1 MNTIATP
8 QLWGFTLAGIAVL
21 FLLDFLI
28 TRRPHEVSIKEAAGW
43 SIFYIALPV
52 LFGFWLLKAYGSG
65 TGGEFFT
72 GYIVEKSLS
81 VDNLF
86 IFMLLLAGFAV
97 PKELQQRVLL
107 IGVAG
112 ALIMRAIMIAI
123 GASLLS
129 KFAVM
134 FLIFGLILLW
144 TAVKVFRETVA
155 DEDKEIDPGE
165 MRIVQFI
172 RRFYAV
178 TDDYRG
184 TSMRVTETDA
194 DGRTRKML
202 TPLAVVTAAVLGT
215 DAIFAID
222 SVPAV
227 YGITGDPYLVFVTN
241 AFALLGL
248 RALYF
253 VVTGVLDK
261 LVHLGYGLSAIL
273 AFIGYKLVAHWAH
286 DYVDWLPTPTTAVS
300 LLFIVVTLVTVTIT
314 SLTFGK
320 RHEAARE
327 ASGSSNEPRSEVKHT
342 RA

>member
-1 MNTIATP
+1 MQTIATP
-8 QLWGFTLAGIAVL
+8 QLWTATLIGIGVL
-21 FLLDFLI
+21 FLLDFII
-28 TRRPHEVSIKEAAGW
+28 TRRPHEVSIKEATGW

-52 LFGFWLLKAYGSG
+52 LFGGWLWSQYGSG

-86 IFMLLLAGFAV
+86 IFMLLLSGFAV
-97 PKELQQRVLL
+97 PKLLQQRVLL

-144 TAVKVFRETVA
+144 TAVKVFRDTRSGE
-155 DEDKEIDPGE
+155 EEHIEPGD
-165 MRIVQFI
+165 MRVVKFI
-172 RRFYAV
+172 RRFYGV

-184 TSMRVTETDA
+184 TAMRVREQDA
-194 DGRTRKML
+194 SGRVRTML
-202 TPLAVVTAAVLGT
+202 TPLAVVTLAVLAT

-253 VVTGVLDK
+253 LIAGVLDK
-261 LVHLGYGLSAIL
+261 LVHLGYGLAAIL

-286 DYVDWLPTPTTAVS
+286 DIWHWVPTPSTAFS
-300 LLFIVVTLVTVTIT
+300 LIFIVAALLIVTVT
-314 SLTFGK
+314 SLTIGK
-320 RHEAARE
+320 KHETSA
-327 ASGSSNEPRSEVKHT
+327 
-342 RA
+342 